1 MTKDTGEKRARGV
14 RLRRQTDALAKGG
27 GGCLVPVGYQYKI
40 CSKSYARVEV
50 TKDASAAAEETYA
63 KVDSYFLLLAVFG
76 VVVLLTAWLPLILK
90 DLPLSLP
97 MVCIGIGGLLVLSPF
112 SPIVGVNPLENRQLT
127 ERLTEFVVIVSLM
140 GAGLKLDRPVSW
152 RGWGSTWR
160 LLGIAMPLTIAAIA
174 LLGWAVLGLGI
185 AAAFLLGAALAPT
198 DPVLASDV
206 QVGPPQSGKEDEVR
220 FALTSE
226 AGLNDGAA
234 FPFVY
239 LAIAIALSQGS
250 GGRPFLADWVLID
263 VIWKVVA
270 GVAIGWVGGKAMG
283 FLVFRLP
290 NRTGLSETRDGFVA
304 LGITCLAYGTTELAN
319 GYGFLA
325 VFVSALALRSVER
338 RHHYHENLHTFAE
351 QIERLVMMILLVCFG
366 AAIAEGSIFGALSWP
381 VIAVTALVLFV
392 VRPLAGYP
400 ASSPAKAAIAFFGIR
415 GLGSFYYV
423 AYALGQAEF
432 EGTPIVWVTVCS
444 VVLVSI
450 VIHGALVTPV
460 MRHLDYGRSARPV
473 AKRNPPPPDQSSS

>member
-1 MTKDTGEKRARGV
+1 M
-14 RLRRQTDALAKGG
+14 
-27 GGCLVPVGYQYKI
+27 
-40 CSKSYARVEV
+40 
-50 TKDASAAAEETYA
+50 AAAEEQRN
-63 KVDSYFLLLAVFG
+63 VDPYVLLLAVFG
-76 VVVLLTAWLPLILK
+76 AVVLLTAWLPLVLK
-90 DLPLSLP
+90 ELPLSLP
-97 MVCIGIGGLLVLSPF
+97 MVCIGIGALLVLSPF
-112 SPIVGVNPLENRQLT
+112 SPNVGVNPLENRYLT

-160 LLGIAMPLTIAAIA
+160 LLGIAMPLTIAGIA
-174 LLGWAVLGLGI
+174 LLGWAVLGLGL
-185 AAAFLLGAALAPT
+185 AAALLLGAALAPT

-239 LAIAIALSQGS
+239 LAIAVALSQAS
-250 GGRPFLADWVLID
+250 GGQPFVADWLLID
-263 VIWKVVA
+263 VLWKIAA

-325 VFVSALALRSVER
+325 VFVAAVALRSVER

-351 QIERLVMMILLVCFG
+351 QIERLVMMVLLVCFG
-366 AAIAEGSIFGALSWP
+366 AAIAEGTIFGALSWP
-381 VIAVTALVLFV
+381 VIATTALILFV
-392 VRPLAGYP
+392 VRPLSGWISLARHP
-400 ASSPAKAAIAFFGIR
+400 ASSPEKAAIAFFGIR

-432 EGTPIVWVTVCS
+432 EAPQIIWVTVCS

-450 VIHGALVTPV
+450 VTHGVLVTPI
-460 MRHLDYGRSARPV
+460 MRHLDYNRSARSATKETQPL
-473 AKRNPPPPDQSSS
+473 

>member
-1 MTKDTGEKRARGV
+1 MIE
-14 RLRRQTDALAKGG
+14 
-27 GGCLVPVGYQYKI
+27 CM
-40 CSKSYARVEV
+40 
-50 TKDASAAAEETYA
+50 AAAEGQRN
-63 KVDSYFLLLAVFG
+63 VDPYVLLLAVFG
-76 VVVLLTAWLPLILK
+76 AVVLLTAWLPLVLK
-90 DLPLSLP
+90 ELPLSLP
-97 MVCIGIGGLLVLSPF
+97 MVCIGIGALLVLSPF
-112 SPIVGVNPLENRQLT
+112 SPNVGVNPLENRYLT

-160 LLGIAMPLTIAAIA
+160 LLGIAMPLTIAGIA
-174 LLGWAVLGLGI
+174 LLGWAVLGLG
-185 AAAFLLGAALAPT
+185 AAAALLLGAALAPT

-206 QVGPPQSGKEDEVR
+206 QVGPPQSGKEDDVR

-239 LAIAIALSQGS
+239 LAIAVALSQAA
-250 GGRPFLADWVLID
+250 GGEPLLANWFLID
-263 VIWKVVA
+263 VLWKIAA
-270 GVAIGWVGGKAMG
+270 GVAIGWLGGKAMG

-325 VFVSALALRSVER
+325 VFVAAVALRSVER

-351 QIERLVMMILLVCFG
+351 QIERLVMMVLLVCFG
-366 AAIAEGSIFGALSWP
+366 AAIAEGTIFGALSWP
-381 VIAVTALVLFV
+381 VIAITALILFV
-392 VRPLAGYP
+392 VRPLSGWISLARHP
-400 ASSPAKAAIAFFGIR
+400 ASSPEKAAIAFFGIR

-432 EGTPIVWVTVCS
+432 EAPQIIWVTVCS

-450 VIHGALVTPV
+450 VTHGVLVTPI
-460 MRHLDYGRSARPV
+460 MRHLDHHRSARS
-473 AKRNPPPPDQSSS
+473 ATKETQPP